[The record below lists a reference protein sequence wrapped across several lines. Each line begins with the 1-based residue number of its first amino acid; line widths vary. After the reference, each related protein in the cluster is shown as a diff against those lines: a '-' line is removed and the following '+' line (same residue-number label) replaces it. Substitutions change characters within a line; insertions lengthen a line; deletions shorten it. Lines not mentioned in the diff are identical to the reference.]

1 MLKSFQLTELMNF
14 IKNYCTKR
22 QTAAS
27 QLSTIFLTLSL
38 LDFINRY
45 GEKKERERERDE
57 DERSGRYQT
66 IKNEGK
72 KSFHFRNLFFV
83 LMLLLTQMYVYTIC
97 FK

>member
-1 MLKSFQLTELMNF
+1 MV
-14 IKNYCTKR
+14 
-22 QTAAS
+22 
-27 QLSTIFLTLSL
+27 
-38 LDFINRY
+38 
-45 GEKKERERERDE
+45 KKEKEKEE

-83 LMLLLTQMYVYTIC
+83 LLLLLTPQMYVYTIC